1 MDRDLI
7 LRMLG
12 KKDSV
17 DLYDSIYNLR
27 DMGNELRKIIILN
40 LLNEEELIKYKNEFK
55 NIHNTIKPILDKV
68 KDDNYIKGYT
78 NSKKYLIKYI
88 EDLYKS
94 IDGIINGIER
104 IDIKE
109 IIYHINILMDKVLVY

>member
-7 LRMLG
+7 LKMLG

-27 DMGNELRKIIILN
+27 DMGNELRRIIILN
-40 LLNEEELIKYKNEFK
+40 LFNKEELIKYKNELE
-55 NIHNTIKPILDKV
+55 NIYNVIKPILDKV
-68 KDDNYIKGYT
+68 NDDSYIKGYT

-88 EDLYKS
+88 EDLCKS
-94 IDGIINGIER
+94 IDGIINGIE
-104 IDIKE
+104 IMNIKE
-109 IIYHINILMDKVLVY
+109 LTYHINILMDKVLIY